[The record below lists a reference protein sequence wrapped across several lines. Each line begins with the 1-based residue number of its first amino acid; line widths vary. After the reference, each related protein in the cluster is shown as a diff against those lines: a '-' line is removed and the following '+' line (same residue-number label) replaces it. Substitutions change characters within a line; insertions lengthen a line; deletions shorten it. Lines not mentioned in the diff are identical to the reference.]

1 MSVEPI
7 KGASVNS
14 NDYSQKNSQK
24 GKDGQSSIKDSIN
37 SKAFNDNNKGDKIN
51 PVSGSI
57 KSDEQNFMA
66 NQNNIN
72 YGEDSLNLSTQ
83 AKNAYKNQNIANN
96 KDENNKNTINDSKS
110 VKSPKDADA
119 NQEGKIYKR

>member
-37 SKAFNDNNKGDKIN
+37 SKAFNNKGDKIN